1 MVLDELST
9 LTFNEDLLPG
19 RIDATVP
26 VVVQMT
32 PVQAKAMVLLG
43 VDPNTRIFS
52 AITVLTRQIDGK
64 CFI

>member
-26 VVVQMT
+26 VVAQMT
-32 PVQAKAMVLLG
+32 PVQAKAMVLFG
-43 VDPNTRIFS
+43 VEPNTHILS
-52 AITVLTRQIDGK
+52 AIIV
-64 CFI
+64 